1 MTGCLDILQSLFQF
15 KDKTYSHTFVTVIW
29 KKNGM
34 ALEVVDG
41 RAVRGKVAGG
51 LLGFGDEGAKNIT

>member
-1 MTGCLDILQSLFQF
+1 LFQF